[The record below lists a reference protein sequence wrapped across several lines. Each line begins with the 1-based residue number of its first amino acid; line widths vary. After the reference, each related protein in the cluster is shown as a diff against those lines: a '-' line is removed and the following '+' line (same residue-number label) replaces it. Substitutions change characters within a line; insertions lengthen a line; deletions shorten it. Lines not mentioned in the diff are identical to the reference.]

1 MSENDNYLF
10 FLLGYMLT
18 VEPDNRPDIFQV
30 SFIAFRIAG
39 TSCPVENLNVRMQCF
54 SDSLLY
60 GYVVRNKLR
69 NVLAYFLCIFTYTHS
84 EVALHDGLYVNA
96 LGL

>member
-1 MSENDNYLF
+1 
-10 FLLGYMLT
+10 MLT
-18 VEPDNRPDIFQV
+18 VDPDNRPDIFQV

-39 TSCPVENLNVRMQCF
+39 TSCPVENLNVCMQCF
-54 SDSLLY
+54 SDGLLY
-60 GYVVRNKLR
+60 GCLVCNKLS
-69 NVLAYFLCIFTYTHS
+69 NVRAYFLCILTYTHS